1 MTGLQLALL
10 SGALL
15 GSGVALVIWQLVP
28 AQPDL
33 IDTLDRLSP
42 PARRRAGTPAVA
54 AMPSNEERL
63 GCGH

>member
-42 PARRRAGTPAVA
+42 PARRRPGTLSLA
-54 AMPSNEERL
+54 AIPSTSERL
-63 GCGH
+63 GVW